1 MNGQELVERIDNLLI
16 KTNKKRTPMLLEL
29 ELPRTAM
36 INWYN
41 NNNIPAGDIL
51 FKLANYFNVSME
63 YLLTGKEEGKEFN
76 INLPEGDKILLEKY
90 NKLSEENK
98 KIVLSLIENLGK

>member
-41 NNNIPAGDIL
+41 NNNIPAGDVL

-63 YLLTGKEEGKEFN
+63 YLLTGKKFNNEVPEE
-76 INLPEGDKILLEKY
+76 DKILLEKY

>member
-41 NNNIPAGDIL
+41 NNNIPAGDVL
-51 FKLANYFNVSME
+51 FKLANYFNVTME
-63 YLLTGKEEGKEFN
+63 YLLTGKKFNNEVPEE
-76 INLPEGDKILLEKY
+76 DKILLEKY

>member
-41 NNNIPAGDIL
+41 NNNIPAGDVL

-63 YLLTGKEEGKEFN
+63 YLLTGKEEGKELSFEEKEILSIFN
-76 INLPEGDKILLEKY
+76 SLPEEKKSLAVNLLKT
-90 NKLSEENK
+90 LQD
-98 KIVLSLIENLGK
+98 G

>member
-41 NNNIPAGDIL
+41 NNNIPAGDVL
-51 FKLANYFNVSME
+51 FKLANYFNVTME
-63 YLLTGKEEGKEFN
+63 YLLTGKEFN
-76 INLPEGDKILLEKY
+76 NEVPEEDKILLEKY